1 MRIQHIPAPSN
12 VPNVFLSYDYI
23 VLFRKVLPKVLGSV
37 VYHLGVIEF
46 QVTIVSIYHTSKP
59 IATFFPISDSVVY
72 HMVSS
77 NCTCASYDTA
87 TTNIAHF
94 TGSNLDYVSFL
105 LPSHVRPSRTS
116 RSEAFRMRTSSS
128 KVRQFPCVKP
138 LRTCSVTCIHNN
150 PYKFVH
156 HESPHRIAR
165 LSKCIYLKLQSA
177 RSTVLLAVPEEHA
190 PRTASRVD
198 AIVSATWPDPVTE
211 PELHNIVQT
220 FMTHK
225 DCKKH
230 HRVCYREGQS
240 VCSKRFPKPPQS
252 VTTFDSRGYPL
263 YKRSEQDS
271 DIVPYN
277 AILLLLFFAHIN
289 IEVCTMANIISYV
302 YA

>member
-1 MRIQHIPAPSN
+1 
-12 VPNVFLSYDYI
+12 
-23 VLFRKVLPKVLGSV
+23 
-37 VYHLGVIEF
+37 
-46 QVTIVSIYHTSKP
+46 
-59 IATFFPISDSVVY
+59 
-72 HMVSS
+72 MVSS

-150 PYKFVH
+150 PYKSVH

-177 RSTVLLAVPEEHA
+177 RSTVLLAVSEEHA

-198 AIVSATWPDPVTE
+198 AIVRATWPDPVTE

-240 VCSKRFPKPPQS
+240 VCSRGFPNLLRALRLSTPEATRYTNGPNKTPTLFPTMPFFYFFSSPTSTSKCAPWPTSSPTYTRECFVKIHCNVMTFICLS
-252 VTTFDSRGYPL
+252 VTIVSAHQHCFLLTKTSSITVNCILGTFTSHR
-263 YKRSEQDS
+263 
-271 DIVPYN
+271 IVRTSP
-277 AILLLLFFAHIN
+277 
-289 IEVCTMANIISYV
+289 
-302 YA
+302 